1 MSEPT
6 PAPAAPTKPG
16 RWLDRTLGPTL
27 GPVARH
33 AAGVLAG
40 VLLAYLLGL
49 VGVKAD
55 PTPVEFQQAPD
66 APAVNYEGARYHGEH
81 GDHAEHVVEV
91 AAARAFPQRAVRYWI
106 DYASA
111 AQIRPPLSA
120 DAVSAAIRQAWGWW
134 AEGLDI
140 EPAEVADAK
149 SAHLVM
155 SFDRN
160 VFGRADGPL
169 GVLAACELGDGTTK
183 QKRLVFDAAERW
195 TAGPPAANQLSLP
208 TVGCHELGHWLG
220 LGHDDP
226 TAPAVM
232 RPSYSAALPRE
243 QPRDIARAVQLG
255 YKLRAKTPAPPTSD
269 VLTFP
274 VSAKAGDL
282 AEALRK
288 SGWSVESPK

>member
-27 GPVARH
+27 GPVARQ
-33 AAGVLAG
+33 ALGVAAG

-49 VGVKAD
+49 VGIKSD
-55 PTPVEFQQAPD
+55 PTPIDFQQAPEP
-66 APAVNYEGARYHGEH
+66 PAVNYEGARYHGEH
-81 GDHAEHVVEV
+81 DHAEHVE
-91 AAARAFPQRAVRYWI
+91 AAAVRAFPQRDVRYWI
-106 DYASA
+106 DYRSA
-111 AQIRPPLSA
+111 DQLSPRLSA
-120 DAVSAAIRQAWGWW
+120 DAISAAIRQAWGWW
-134 AEGLDI
+134 AESLDI
-140 EPAEVADAK
+140 EPSEVAQAG
-149 SAHLVM
+149 SAHLVI
-155 SFDRN
+155 SFN
-160 VFGRADGPL
+160 PSVFGTRDGPL

-183 QKRLVFDAAERW
+183 QKRLIFDAAERW
-195 TAGPPAANQLSLP
+195 TAGPPTANQLSLS

-220 LGHDDP
+220 LDHDDP

-232 RPSYSAALPRE
+232 RPQYTAALPRE

-274 VSAKAGDL
+274 VSARAGDL